1 MWLNKFLK
9 KEKLNFF
16 TLEEIENYKNGILLL
31 ESNFFHLIP
40 LTLSKDIDERE
51 REFEITEKLENIFD
65 EYDSFYFLDKEIILE
80 EDEEKEKTLLILIEK
95 DKIYTLLDNL
105 KDKKTDLLGIYP
117 LFLIELFNKDN
128 LEKISEELEIEYQ
141 NKIDSISKKY
151 ADEFNEYKLS
161 LEKKVLNKKDFS
173 ELLEKLLL
181 N

>member
-1 MWLNKFLK
+1 MITENPELDAINHL
-9 KEKLNFF
+9 L
-16 TLEEIENYKNGILLL
+16 EIEKNASILVN
-31 ESNFFHLIP
+31 EAHVEADKRIS
-40 LTLSKDIDERE
+40 LSRAQFSAK
-51 REFEITEKLENIFD
+51 
-65 EYDSFYFLDKEIILE
+65 Y
-80 EDEEKEKTLLILIEK
+80 
-95 DKIYTLLDNL
+95 
-105 KDKKTDLLGIYP
+105 
-117 LFLIELFNKDN
+117 KDN

>member
-1 MWLNKFLK
+1 MADGKVTIETEVDIKGAEKDLK
-9 KEKLNFF
+9 NMEKNAKSAFSSVEASEKKV
-16 TLEEIENYKNGILLL
+16 TNE
-31 ESNFFHLIP
+31 
-40 LTLSKDIDERE
+40 
-51 REFEITEKLENIFD
+51 TEKMTSAVKKTSTVANKATK
-65 EYDSFYFLDKEIILE
+65 DSTSLGNAQKLLASNTEKANWAQKQ
-80 EDEEKEKTLLILIEK
+80 EEKALSGATTTLQK
-95 DKIYTLLDNL
+95 Y
-105 KDKKTDLLGIYP
+105 
-117 LFLIELFNKDN
+117 KDN